1 MRARKASARRSASN
15 CQALESERA
24 TVTTA
29 YITDE
34 RVQVHTLPGHI
45 ENAAR
50 LAAVQ
55 ARIAAA
61 PIYSQLLRLT
71 PEPASDAHILSVHTQ
86 DYLDLLKWT
95 EQQNGVQLG
104 ADTYALPES
113 LGAAR
118 LACGAALRAVQAVCT
133 GEAHNALVAIRPP
146 GHHAVPE
153 MAMGFCLLANVA
165 IAARHAQRAYGVQRV
180 MIVDYDVHHGN
191 GTQDIFYEDGS
202 VYFCSTHQSP
212 WYPGTGALHETGAGA
227 GAGATLNLPLP
238 AGVGDGGFK
247 RLYAEV
253 LWSAA
258 RRFRPQLMI
267 VSAGF
272 DAHWRDPLGG
282 LQLTLNGY
290 AHLSRELIAM
300 SAELC
305 DGKIIFVQEGGY
317 DTEALGCGM
326 LNVAYAL
333 LGMTTVFDPIGAA
346 PRPEPSVDDLIAR
359 AKRLHNLD

>member
-1 MRARKASARRSASN
+1 M
-15 CQALESERA
+15 
-24 TVTTA
+24 TTA
-29 YITDE
+29 YITDS
-34 RVQVHTLPGHI
+34 RVQVHTLEGHI

-55 ARIAAA
+55 ARLAADPIATE
-61 PIYSQLLRLT
+61 LLALT
-71 PEPASDAHILSVHTQ
+71 PEPVSDAQILSVHTQ
-86 DYLDLLKWT
+86 EYLDLLKWT
-95 EQQNGVQLG
+95 EGRNGVQLG
-104 ADTYALPES
+104 ADTYALPQS

-118 LACGAALRAVQAVCT
+118 LSCGAAVRAVDAVCG
-133 GEAHNALVAIRPP
+133 GEADNALVATRPP
-146 GHHAVPE
+146 GHHAIPD

-165 IAARHAQRAYGVQRV
+165 IAARHAQTQHGVERIL
-180 MIVDYDVHHGN
+180 IVDYDVHHGN
-191 GTQDIFYEDGS
+191 GTQDIFYQDGS

-212 WYPGTGALHETGAGA
+212 WYPGTGALEDTGAGA

-238 AGVGDGGFK
+238 VGVGDQGFK

-253 LWSAA
+253 LWAAA

-282 LQLTLNGY
+282 LQLTLSGY

-300 SAELC
+300 AAELC

-317 DTEALGCGM
+317 DPEALSCGM

-333 LGMTTVFDPIGAA
+333 LGKASVYDPIGAA
-346 PRPEPSVDDLIAR
+346 PRPEPSVDNIIKR
-359 AKRLHNLD
+359 AKALHHLD